1 MKAMIRRILGPGF
14 VKPVAR
20 SQVVPVDSKTETK
33 PIDVAP
39 DGLREPVKEKL
50 DGISKQRD
58 Q

>member
-20 SQVVPVDSKTETK
+20 SQVDQVEEKTESK

-39 DGLREPVKEKL
+39 DGLRKPVKEKP
-50 DGISKQRD
+50 DGLSKQRD